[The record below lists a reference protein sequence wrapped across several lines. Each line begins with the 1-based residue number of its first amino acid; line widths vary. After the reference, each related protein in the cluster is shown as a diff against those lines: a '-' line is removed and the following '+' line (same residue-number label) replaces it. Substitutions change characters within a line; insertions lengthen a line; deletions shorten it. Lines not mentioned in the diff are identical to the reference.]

1 MMGFLFVYFL
11 NQNIKE
17 MSILK
22 KIEKLAVSANKNESS
37 RWKISKDVEDLTQIV
52 SFVPNIHIIQLNFVC
67 SIYQN

>member
-67 SIYQN
+67 SIHQN